1 MLKIKLIIMKRYH
14 NILLFTAFLAI
25 QVPAN
30 AQQKKTIA
38 GKSQKGTVSTPQKSE
53 APINT
58 ASWKAFDLGDYTFE
72 RRMPLTVKLPETVQL
87 TKEIED
93 VFYYE
98 YNIPLNKKLSIIVDC
113 ISNEKATMATDMA
126 RIQKVMDMIKKDG
139 FTYKILI
146 KEPEVFLIVVD
157 LKKGK
162 KMHMLTVYVHKPGDK
177 VYYRFNS
184 DTKEGDTHSDAEW
197 IQLARSLHTSTVQ

>member
-1 MLKIKLIIMKRYH
+1 MFKRYY
-14 NILLFTAFLAI
+14 NILLFAAFLLV
-25 QVPAN
+25 QVATN
-30 AQQKKTIA
+30 AQQKKSIA
-38 GKSQKGTVSTPQKSE
+38 GKPQKSTASTPQKSE

-58 ASWKAFDLGDYTFE
+58 ATWKAFDLSDYTFE
-72 RRMPLTVKLPETVQL
+72 RRLPLIVKLPETTPL

-98 YNIPLNKKLSIIVDC
+98 YNIPLNKSLSIRVDC
-113 ISNEKATMATDMA
+113 INNEKATMATDMA
-126 RIQKVMDMIKKDG
+126 RIQQVMDMIKKDG

-162 KMHMLTVYVHKPGDK
+162 KLHMMTVYVHKPGDK

-184 DTKEGDTHSDAEW
+184 DTKDGDMHSDAEW
-197 IQLARSLHTSTVQ
+197 IQMARSLKTATVQ

>member
-1 MLKIKLIIMKRYH
+1 MRSKIKIILKRYYSL
-14 NILLFTAFLAI
+14 LLFATCLVL

-30 AQQKKTIA
+30 AQQKKAIA
-38 GKSQKGTVSTPQKSE
+38 GKSQKSTVSTPQKKE
-53 APINT
+53 PPINT
-58 ASWKAFDLGDYTFE
+58 ATWKAFDLGDYTFE
-72 RRMPLTVKLPETVQL
+72 RRMPLTVKLPETTAL
-87 TKEIED
+87 TKETED

-98 YNIPLNKKLSIIVDC
+98 YNIPLNEKLSIRVDC
-113 ISNEKATMATDMA
+113 INNEKATMATDMA
-126 RIQKVMDMIKKDG
+126 RIQQVMDVIKKDG

-162 KMHMLTVYVHKPGDK
+162 KLHMLTVYVHKPGDK

-184 DTKEGDTHSDAEW
+184 DTKDGDMHSDAEW
-197 IQLARSLHTSTVQ
+197 IQMARSLKTATVQ